1 MSLRLNIFQ
10 KGLLLVSVPLLFE
23 IMFVAYLSNLLQQA
37 EQQIEKEQ
45 HAKEVILHIDN
56 IRTTWMQAGFAATAY
71 AYVHN
76 PMLWLRYENLLQAV
90 DDEIYISKKLC
101 RADAEQM
108 IGLNEIEACSVDSR
122 AILEHAQTTKD
133 PLKALFPLQKMAD
146 SSHPMV
152 RIATAADRIVRQE
165 KKIADKS
172 PALRAEKKN
181 EIRIALWGA
190 IGFNIVLTILST
202 AFLAR
207 NITGRLRFVMDNTHR
222 MVKRGTLNPEV
233 GGSDEIAELDRAI
246 HQTSAELIELET
258 FKRELTAMVT
268 HELRTPL
275 TSIQGILT
283 LLRVGAL
290 GQLPDLAQAKV
301 EVAEANSRRLIR
313 LITEL
318 LDIEKMEA
326 GKLELDP
333 KPTELKQILTQSVEA
348 VRDFATQYAVTIE
361 VHDSN
366 CMVTADAERVIQVVI
381 NLLSNAVK
389 YSPRDSVVHV
399 NVEPAGEAVEVRIV
413 DKGRGIPPEFRD
425 RIFDKFQQVDAKDA
439 RDKKGTGLGLAICKA
454 IVEQHGGTIGV
465 ESELGHGSTF
475 WFRLN
480 LCAIPVVETVVGEGL
495 APSR

>member
-1 MSLRLNIFQ
+1 
-10 KGLLLVSVPLLFE
+10 
-23 IMFVAYLSNLLQQA
+23 
-37 EQQIEKEQ
+37 
-45 HAKEVILHIDN
+45 
-56 IRTTWMQAGFAATAY
+56 
-71 AYVHN
+71 
-76 PMLWLRYENLLQAV
+76 
-90 DDEIYISKKLC
+90 
-101 RADAEQM
+101 
-108 IGLNEIEACSVDSR
+108 
-122 AILEHAQTTKD
+122 
-133 PLKALFPLQKMAD
+133 
-146 SSHPMV
+146 
-152 RIATAADRIVRQE
+152 
-165 KKIADKS
+165 
-172 PALRAEKKN
+172 
-181 EIRIALWGA
+181 
-190 IGFNIVLTILST
+190 
-202 AFLAR
+202 
-207 NITGRLRFVMDNTHR
+207 MDNTHR